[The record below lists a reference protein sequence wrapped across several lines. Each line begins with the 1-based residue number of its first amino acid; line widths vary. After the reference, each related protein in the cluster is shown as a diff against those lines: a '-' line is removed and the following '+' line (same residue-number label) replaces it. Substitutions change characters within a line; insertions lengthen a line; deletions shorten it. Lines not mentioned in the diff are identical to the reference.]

1 MRHIEKLSL
10 LKQDLRILG
19 KVIIA
24 FSGGVDSTFLLKIAK
39 DVLGENAIALT
50 ARSSAFPER
59 EFKEASSFCKDQGI
73 RHVMIVSEE
82 LDDPEFGKNPLN
94 RCYLC
99 KKKLFGKI
107 LEVAGELGIGH
118 VIEGSNV
125 DDLDDYRPGR
135 QALSE
140 LGIQSPLLKAGLR
153 KEEIRMLSKEL
164 GLPTWDKPSF
174 ACLSSRFPYGEEIT
188 KEKLKM
194 VELAEQYLLDL
205 GFKQVRVRHHGEIAR
220 IEVSPEDRL
229 KILEQQ
235 EKEDIYQVFAK
246 IGFSYTTLD
255 LKGYRCG
262 SMNEK
267 YVNEKRLTD

>member
-99 KKKLFGKI
+99 KKQLFGKI
-107 LEVAGELGIGH
+107 LEVAGQLGIGH